1 MNRLAN
7 PEANVPARQALEAG
21 ATQLGLAL
29 SEGQVD
35 ALLAYLALIEK
46 WNKVYNL
53 TAVRDPADMLT
64 HHVLDSL
71 AVVAPLRVQ
80 LAALA
85 YALDGAD
92 EGQVGPLFRLLDVGA
107 GAGLPGVVI
116 AICYPQVEVD
126 CIDTVAKKAAFI
138 NQVAVSLK
146 LPNLRGLHN
155 RVEKLTSQNPKEQ
168 YDVICSRAFASLGDF
183 TRLSA
188 VALKEGGVWL
198 AMKAKN
204 PAEELSA
211 LGPSV
216 EVFHV
221 EQLAVPGL
229 DAERRIVW
237 MRKSA

>member
-7 PEANVPARQALEAG
+7 LEANVPARQVLEAG

-80 LAALA
+80 LAAMA

-107 GAGLPGVVI
+107 GAGLPGVVV
-116 AICYPQVEVD
+116 AICCPQVEVV
-126 CIDTVAKKAAFI
+126 T
-138 NQVAVSLK
+138 Q
-146 LPNLRGLHN
+146 
-155 RVEKLTSQNPKEQ
+155 
-168 YDVICSRAFASLGDF
+168 
-183 TRLSA
+183 TRLAPRRLPSISA
-188 VALKEGGVWL
+188 WPVSRWPLT
-198 AMKAKN
+198 
-204 PAEELSA
+204 P
-211 LGPSV
+211 
-216 EVFHV
+216 
-221 EQLAVPGL
+221 
-229 DAERRIVW
+229 
-237 MRKSA
+237 